1 MIEKGKMIRGV
12 LTEVAF
18 VSIFIGVIWI
28 INLFVIR

>member
-12 LTEVAF
+12 LTEVVF

-28 INLFVIR
+28 INLLVIR

>member
-28 INLFVIR
+28 INLLVIR